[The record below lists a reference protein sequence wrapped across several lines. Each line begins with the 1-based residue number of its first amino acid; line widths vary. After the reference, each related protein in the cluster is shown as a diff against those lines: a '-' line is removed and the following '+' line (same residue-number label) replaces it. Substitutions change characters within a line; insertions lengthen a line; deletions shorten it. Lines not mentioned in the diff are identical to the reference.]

1 MNASATFLETA
12 DRIGARICRDAIWDG
27 GRCNWVA
34 GYEARVGKDGV
45 DYQALDPSLY
55 RGTSGIALFLARL
68 ARATGERIFGA
79 TADGARRQALSQE
92 DRLQADKGNGL
103 YSGLAGVAFALS
115 QCGETFFP
123 EAVTLAHAAF
133 ALPAGPQQD
142 LIEGAAG
149 VVVTALHFYRATGD
163 RTFLDA
169 AARHGETLLPAA
181 RRSGNGWSWPTLLPS
196 AQPGRPDL
204 NGFAHGAAGIAWALL
219 ELWHATGETKFRT
232 AAEEGFRYEQS
243 RFSAGHGNW
252 PDLRDRFYQ
261 NPATRYSTMWCHGAA
276 GIAFSR
282 LRAAQLTGE
291 PQYREQA
298 QVALDAVE
306 RGLPS
311 WGNCCLCHGLFGS
324 IDLLLYADTP
334 RQIEL
339 AHGVALAAMD
349 QYAERRLPWPCG
361 VPGSHETPDLMLGLA
376 GIGHTLLRLTD
387 PAAFPSP
394 LMVDC

>member
-1 MNASATFLETA
+1 MNSAAAFLEMA
-12 DRIGARICRDAIWDG
+12 DRLGARICRDALWDG

-68 ARATGERIFGA
+68 ARATGEKIFRDTAEGA
-79 TADGARRQALSQE
+79 LRQALSQK
-92 DRLQADKGNGL
+92 DRWQADKGNGF
-103 YSGLAGVAFALS
+103 YSGLAGLAYALIH
-115 QCGETFFP
+115 CGESFLS
-123 EAVTLAHAAF
+123 EGVELGQIAF
-133 ALPAGPQQD
+133 ALPCAQQYD

-149 VVVTALHFYRATGD
+149 VVVTALHFYRATGGWV
-163 RTFLDA
+163 FLEA
-169 AARHGETLLPAA
+169 AVRHGETLRQAA
-181 RRSGNGWSWPTLLPS
+181 RRSGNGWSWPTLVPS
-196 AQPGRPDL
+196 AQPDRPDL

-243 RFSAGHGNW
+243 RFSAEHGNW
-252 PDLRDRFYQ
+252 PDLRERFYQ

-298 QVALDAVE
+298 QVALATVE
-306 RGLPS
+306 RGLQS

-324 IDLLLYADTP
+324 IDLLLYAHTP
-334 RQIEL
+334 QRIEM
-339 AHGVALAAMD
+339 AHGVAQAAMD

-361 VPGSHETPDLMLGLA
+361 VPGGPETPDLMLGLA

-387 PAAFPSP
+387 PAAFSSP